1 MRSAAWTLTAV
12 AISGCAA
19 RGPAPAPSG
28 EAGPTRIEIPPAAAA
43 SAGAETS
50 PLDAVPTLPVVH
62 EPASVAC
69 RIVEKQW
76 SLSNLLIRQGGP
88 AFASVTNAPV
98 TLVMPA
104 GAPAAPTAVFD
115 DGQLIVR
122 GFAREADVT
131 MRAARAHALAGIV
144 VPKPSAVLTWLGGA
158 VGSLEVGVDASELLV
173 SPELVADHMPCER
186 VGLNAAGYSA
196 RELVTPR
203 KNLPEREVTRAGAEL
218 SVERESTASARLR
231 QGVTV
236 EVVEVR
242 GLHTRILVDS
252 QSFVLFGWVASAD
265 LGPRRSGTGYGIGLG
280 RLGSR
285 SSSARGNRKCV
296 RDLTLVAEVGGER
309 AKVGVI
315 RKATLFSSLE
325 PPAAPPGADPPGRRE
340 RMALVQVSVPQARW
354 LKLADDAKI
363 LVPLSELSDC
373 DSP

>member
-28 EAGPTRIEIPPAAAA
+28 EPGPTKIEIPLPAA

-50 PLDAVPTLPVVH
+50 PVDAVPTLPVVH

-76 SLSNLLIRQGGP
+76 SLSSLLIRQGGP

-131 MRAARAHALAGIV
+131 LRAAKAHALAGIL
-144 VPKPSAVLTWLGGA
+144 VPKSSAALTWVGGA
-158 VGSLEVGVDASELLV
+158 AGSLDVGLDASKLLE
-173 SPELVADHMPCER
+173 SPELVTDRLACELI
-186 VGLNAAGYSA
+186 VLNAVEYSA
-196 RELVTPR
+196 REHVTRR
-203 KNLPEREVTRAGAEL
+203 KNLTERDVARAGAEL
-218 SVERESTASARLR
+218 SAERAGTASARLR
-231 QGVTV
+231 QGIGV

-242 GLHTRILVDS
+242 GLHTRILVDAS
-252 QSFVLFGWVASAD
+252 SFVLFGWVASAD
-265 LGPRRSGTGYGIGLG
+265 LGPRRGGSGYGIGLG
-280 RLGSR
+280 RFGSR
-285 SSSARGNRKCV
+285 SSSARGNRKCA
-296 RDLTLVAEVGGER
+296 RDLTLVAEAGGAR
-309 AKVGVI
+309 AKIGII
-315 RKATLFSSLE
+315 RKGTFFNSLE
-325 PPAAPPGADPPGRRE
+325 PPAAPPGADPPGRQE

-354 LKLADDAKI
+354 LKLADDAQL